1 MKKIIWLTFAMV
13 LSLPIFGQF
22 DTASA
27 KGKQTTKSQK
37 AEDVCVFQS
46 ASCLKN
52 CDSTP
57 QMTGQQFCRNQCANR
72 MNECLNK
79 VKAVSTNPETPKQTV
94 KQNPAAQGQSTTSNK
109 GGVDKQGIPKSS
121 NKK

>member
-1 MKKIIWLTFAMV
+1 MKKIILFAFA
-13 LSLPIFGQF
+13 LSFIFGQL
-22 DTASA
+22 DSASA
-27 KGKQTTKSQK
+27 KGKQTAKSQK

-57 QMTGQQFCRNQCANR
+57 QMTGAQFCRNQCANR

-79 VKAVSTNPETPKQTV
+79 VKAVSANPETPKQTV
-94 KQNPAAQGQSTTSNK
+94 KQKSCGAGTKRDA
-109 GGVDKQGIPKSS
+109 KQRRRR
-121 NKK
+121 

>member
-1 MKKIIWLTFAMV
+1 MKKIVLLALA
-13 LSLPIFGQF
+13 LSLFGQF
-22 DTASA
+22 DSAAA
-27 KGKQTTKSQK
+27 KGKQTPKSQK

-57 QMTGQQFCRNQCANR
+57 QMTSQQFCRNQCANR

-79 VKAVSTNPETPKQTV
+79 VKAVSANPETQKQTV
-94 KQNPAAQGQSTTSNK
+94 KQNPAAAGQGSASNK
-109 GGVDKQGIPKSS
+109 GGADKQGIPKSG

>member
-1 MKKIIWLTFAMV
+1 MKKFVLFALA
-13 LSLPIFGQF
+13 LSLLIVGQF
-22 DTASA
+22 DSASA
-27 KGKQTTKSQK
+27 KGKQTAKSQK

-46 ASCLKN
+46 SSCLKN

-57 QMTGQQFCRNQCANR
+57 QMTSAQFCRNQCANR

-94 KQNPAAQGQSTTSNK
+94 KKTPAAAGQSTTSNK
-109 GGVDKQGIPKSS
+109 GGVDKQGMPKSG
-121 NKK
+121 NRK